1 MKMGTGTQGT
11 PAMFDI
17 FNAYNVSLIIMIFS
31 IISVFNDVPI
41 VSGHEFWFMLG
52 AYAMLYQ
59 RMSKK

>member
-1 MKMGTGTQGT
+1 
-11 PAMFDI
+11 MFDI

-31 IISVFNDVPI
+31 IISVFNDVPL

-59 RMSKK
+59 RMMKK